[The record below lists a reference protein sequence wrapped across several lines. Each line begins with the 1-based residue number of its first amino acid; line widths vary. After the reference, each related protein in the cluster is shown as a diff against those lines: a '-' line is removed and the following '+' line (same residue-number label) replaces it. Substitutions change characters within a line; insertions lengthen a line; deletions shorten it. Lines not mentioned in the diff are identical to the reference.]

1 LSQEIEAFLFGGIS
15 PPNKKSVS
23 LRSLRLCG
31 EIAIASVKSSNFLKN
46 IDAIGGKKVYNIF
59 NFRKEG
65 IPMAVKVGINGFGR
79 IGRNVLRAG
88 LNKKEL
94 DFVAVND
101 LTDAKTLAHL
111 LKYDSVHG
119 KLGAQIEAKK
129 DAILVEGKEIKV
141 FAIKDPGQLPW
152 KDLGVE
158 AVLEST
164 GRFTDREGG
173 SKHIE
178 AGAKKVVIS
187 APAKDPDI
195 SLVLGVNE
203 KEYNPSKHH
212 IISMGSC
219 TTNCLAPIAK
229 ILVDEFGV
237 EYGLMT
243 TIHSYT
249 NDQVI
254 LDFPHR
260 DLRRARAAGMSMIPT
275 TTGAATALA
284 LVIPELKGK
293 MDGMAI
299 RVPTPNVSVVDLV
312 VQLKKDTTAE
322 GINKVLKS
330 YAEGKLKGILSF
342 SEEPLVSIDFNGNP
356 HSSIVDGL
364 STKVIGGK
372 MAKII
377 SWYDNEWGFSSRMVD
392 LLLYLFGKK

>member
-1 LSQEIEAFLFGGIS
+1 M
-15 PPNKKSVS
+15 
-23 LRSLRLCG
+23 
-31 EIAIASVKSSNFLKN
+31 KSSDLL
-46 IDAIGGKKVYNIF
+46 KKVDAAGEKTLYNIL
-59 NFRKEG
+59 NFRKEE
-65 IPMAVKVGINGFGR
+65 ILMAVRVGINGFGR

-88 LNKKEL
+88 LNRKEL
-94 DFVAVND
+94 EFVAVND
-101 LTDAKTLAHL
+101 LTDAPTLAHL

-119 KLGAQIEAKK
+119 KFGARVEAKK
-129 DAILVEGKEIKV
+129 DTILIDGKEVKV
-141 FAIKDPGQLPW
+141 LAVKDPAQLPW
-152 KDLGVE
+152 KDLGVD

-164 GRFTDREGG
+164 GRFTDRVGG

-178 AGAKKVVIS
+178 AGAKKVVVS
-187 APAKDPDI
+187 APAKDPDV

-203 KEYNPSKHH
+203 KDYNPAKHH
-212 IISMGSC
+212 ILSMGSC
-219 TTNCLAPIAK
+219 TTNCLAPVAK
-229 ILVDEFGV
+229 VLVDEFGV

-254 LDFPHR
+254 LDFPHK

-312 VQLKKDTTAE
+312 AELKKGTTAE
-322 GINKVLKS
+322 EVNKVLKS

-342 SEEPLVSIDFNGNP
+342 CEEPLVSIDFNGNP

-372 MAKII
+372 LVKII
-377 SWYDNEWGFSSRMVD
+377 SWYDNEWGFSNRMVE